1 MTIQLYWLL
10 INPRSYRQIFMNT
23 LTAIL
28 LTSAMLRGASF
39 AQAPVAPAKSP
50 ASPAKLTSKDF
61 RVLPFC
67 REFEHQKFKANDREM
82 PDELRVTTSDRIH
95 LYGKKRGDTVRVTG
109 REIGH
114 AGKVVLLPAVPRS
127 GTLTVNVPT
136 VEEVTHYFAVIEMA
150 DESLET
156 KSLKLVKGKKY
167 LWSLKAEG
175 GQTAFRIMADGV
187 EVASLTGGTD
197 SVKGFGFAAT
207 VRAKGNEADA
217 TVTFD

>member
-1 MTIQLYWLL
+1 MKKSASFIAAFALL
-10 INPRSYRQIFMNT
+10 IG
-23 LTAIL
+23 
-28 LTSAMLRGASF
+28 SAW
-39 AQAPVAPAKSP
+39 AQAPLAPAKP
-50 ASPAKLTSKDF
+50 GTLLPKLTSKDF

-114 AGKVVLLPAVPRS
+114 AGKVVLMPAGARS
-127 GTLTVNVPT
+127 GTLTVKVST
-136 VEEVTHYFAVIEMA
+136 VEEVTHYFAVLEMA

-156 KSLKLVKGKKY
+156 KSLKLVKGKNY
-167 LWSLKAEG
+167 LWSVKEEG
-175 GQTAFRIMADGV
+175 GQTAFRIMADGA
-187 EVASLTGGTD
+187 EVASLTGGSD
-197 SVKGFGFAAT
+197 LVKGFGFAAT

-217 TVTFD
+217 TITFD

>member
-1 MTIQLYWLL
+1 MLFTVKVAGTE
-10 INPRSYRQIFMNT
+10 RSSSPCTPSR
-23 LTAIL
+23 ARGG
-28 LTSAMLRGASF
+28 ALRIG
-39 AQAPVAPAKSP
+39 
-50 ASPAKLTSKDF
+50 
-61 RVLPFC
+61 
-67 REFEHQKFKANDREM
+67 
-82 PDELRVTTSDRIH
+82 
-95 LYGKKRGDTVRVTG
+95 RVTG

-114 AGKVVLLPAVPRS
+114 VGKVVLLPAGPRS

-175 GQTAFRIMADGV
+175 GQTAFRVMADGV

-197 SVKGFGFAAT
+197 SVKGFGFAST

>member
-1 MTIQLYWLL
+1 MKT
-10 INPRSYRQIFMNT
+10 NPDRH
-23 LTAIL
+23 
-28 LTSAMLRGASF
+28 AMKNSLVFIPAFAVLFSSSW
-39 AQAPVAPAKSP
+39 AQAPLAPAKAATP
-50 ASPAKLTSKDF
+50 VPKLTSKDF

-114 AGKVVLLPAVPRS
+114 VGKVVLMPAGVRS
-127 GTLTVNVPT
+127 GTLMVKVPT
-136 VEEVTHYFAVIEMA
+136 IEEVTHYFAVLEMA

-156 KSLKLVKGKKY
+156 KSLKLVKEKKY
-167 LWSLKAEG
+167 LWSLKVEG
-175 GQTAFRIMADGV
+175 GQTAFRIMADGA
-187 EVASLTGGTD
+187 EIASLTGGTD
-197 SVKGFGFAAT
+197 LVKGFGFAAT